1 MHTED
6 VNEVSEMCR
15 ERREFTQKK
24 RRSNLAASTAMLT
37 GAGLSFQS
45 NNGGIHLVLLKNE
58 QFIDF
63 WPSTGLWWI
72 RGTSNKRRGIQKLIK
87 YMKVAS

>member
-1 MHTED
+1 MGD
-6 VNEVSEMCR
+6 MAEVFAGWR
-15 ERREFTQKK
+15 EVKQKK
-24 RRSNLAASTAMLT
+24 KRSNLAASTGMLT
-37 GAGLSFQS
+37 NAGIPFQS

-72 RGTSNKRRGIQKLIK
+72 RGTNNKRRGIQKLIN
-87 YMKVAS
+87 YMKAAA

>member
-1 MHTED
+1 MGDMAEGWAEWR
-6 VNEVSEMCR
+6 EVK
-15 ERREFTQKK
+15 QNKK
-24 RRSNLAASTAMLT
+24 RSNLAASTGMLT
-37 GAGLSFQS
+37 NAGISFQS

-72 RGTSNKRRGIQKLIK
+72 RGTSNKRRGIQKLINYLK
-87 YMKVAS
+87 AAS